1 MAQELARLA
10 ASGAVPVD
18 LARPKQGV
26 RLSLPQ
32 ELDLAGVRDS
42 HRDGGRRFAR
52 CRGDE
57 LALPRRGD
65 FQLDVDA
72 IGKRAGNASAVARN
86 ALRRAAAAVAAI
98 SAMTARARVHRRDE
112 LETRRKLHLP
122 RRPRNGYP
130 AALDRLAQRLEDVA
144 VEFRKLV
151 QEQYAVVCERDFTRS
166 RQRAAADES
175 SGRRAVMRRAERPLS
190 P

>member
-26 RLSLPQ
+26 GLALPQ
-32 ELDLAGVRDS
+32 KLDVAGVRDS

-52 CRGDE
+52 CRGNE

-65 FQLDVDA
+65 FELDVDA
-72 IGKRAGNASAVARN
+72 VGERPRDASAVARN

-98 SAMTARARVHRRDE
+98 AAMTARARVHRRDE
-112 LETRRKLHLP
+112 LETRRKLHLA
-122 RRPRNGYP
+122 RRTRN
-130 AALDRLAQRLEDVA
+130 
-144 VEFRKLV
+144 
-151 QEQYAVVCERDFTRS
+151 
-166 RQRAAADES
+166 
-175 SGRRAVMRRAERPLS
+175 
-190 P
+190 